1 MFPNPLGRV
10 SASQGIFI
18 WSLVKLSACH
28 GLQNQLKPIWSNI
41 APEWISADYLN
52 QIDPMLTAVPN
63 Y

>member
-1 MFPNPLGRV
+1 V
-10 SASQGIFI
+10 IASQGIFI